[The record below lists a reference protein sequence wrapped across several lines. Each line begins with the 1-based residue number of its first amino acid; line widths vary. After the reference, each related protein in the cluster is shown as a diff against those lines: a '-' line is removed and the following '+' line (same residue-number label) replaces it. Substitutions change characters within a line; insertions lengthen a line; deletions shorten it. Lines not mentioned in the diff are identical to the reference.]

1 MSNLINLGC
10 ISLSNVNLD
19 LEHLE
24 TLLAVVDAGSFDDAS
39 IDLGVSPSAISQRI
53 KALESRLGAIL
64 LVRSRPVRPTEQGA
78 RVLRYA
84 RQISLLGTEFSHE
97 LMRHEVQEGKISL
110 SIGVNAD
117 SLATWFAPVFSALAN
132 WPQLSCEILRTDENR
147 TMDLLRT
154 GRVSG
159 VVTNSQEA
167 AQGCSIHRLGS
178 MRYYAAAA
186 PGLISGEDVKELS
199 LAPIVLFDREDP
211 LQHQMLERID
221 PTRKRPRGTTSYVP
235 DSVLFVQAIRE
246 GMGWG
251 MVPEQQLAGAPE
263 LSVLNEHWFI
273 DVPLFWQ
280 RWSVDSPA
288 LDRLG
293 LILLS
298 AAKQS
303 GIGLLT

>member
-1 MSNLINLGC
+1 M
-10 ISLSNVNLD
+10 NLD

-53 KALESRLGAIL
+53 KGLESRLGAIL

-84 RQISLLGTEFSHE
+84 RQISLLGTEFTHE
-97 LMRHEVQEGKISL
+97 LMRHEVDGGKISL

-117 SLATWFAPVFSALAN
+117 SLATWFAPVFTAFAQ

-147 TMDLLRT
+147 SMDLLRT

-159 VVTNSQEA
+159 VVTNSDEA
-167 AQGCSIHRLGS
+167 AQGCTIRRLGS

-186 PGLISGEDVKELS
+186 PGVVSAEQMKELAQ
-199 LAPIVLFDREDP
+199 APIVLFDREDP
-211 LQHQMLERID
+211 LQHQMLAQID
-221 PTRKRPRGTTSYVP
+221 PAKNRPTGTISYVP
-235 DSVLFVQAIRE
+235 DSILFVQAIRS

-251 MVPEQQLAGAPE
+251 MVPEQQLVTAPE
-263 LSVLNEHWFI
+263 LSILNEQWFI

-293 LILLS
+293 NVLHS
-298 AAKQS
+298 AAQQS
-303 GIGLLT
+303 GIGLLA